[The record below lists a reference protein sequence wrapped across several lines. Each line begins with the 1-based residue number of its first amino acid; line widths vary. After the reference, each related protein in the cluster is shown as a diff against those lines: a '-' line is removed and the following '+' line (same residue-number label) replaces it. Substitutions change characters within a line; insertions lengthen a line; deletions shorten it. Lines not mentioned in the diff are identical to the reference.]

1 MGLTLA
7 DGVFDPLHS
16 GHVVYL
22 RACRKL
28 GDRLI
33 VQVSPQT
40 KRAECVPWI
49 RRMVAVS
56 GIKGVSLAVMY
67 ETTAAALTS
76 LRPTRYVKGAD
87 WRDTPLPEADL
98 CRALGI
104 EVCYVDTPRQ
114 SSTRLL
120 QDWAARTVW
129 DGLAAF
135 EQSAVVQQQ
144 IPFDAAAQGYTYEN
158 RVTAE
163 GEHPRILAGLCK
175 GKSVLDV
182 GCGPGHFVRMLHKL
196 HVQVRGVDP
205 QAPQGLHTTPLHVQ
219 HVTASADVVVC
230 REVLEHLPV
239 REIGAFLF
247 HLFRVAR
254 ERVYLTTR
262 FTAAPRHP
270 FDLTTEFDADPS
282 HITLLP
288 QPFIRALCV
297 AMGGVRD
304 VEWEAALDWQHKGR
318 VLVYRV
324 PDFTGA

>member
-7 DGVFDPLHS
+7 DGVFDPLHA
-16 GHVVYL
+16 GHLAYL
-22 RACRKL
+22 EVCRNIT
-28 GDRLI
+28 GSVM
-33 VQVSPQT
+33 VQVSEQT
-40 KRAECVPWI
+40 KRAEFLPRSV
-49 RRMVAVS
+49 RRQILEDMAYS
-56 GIKGVSLAVMY
+56 TCTLP
-67 ETTAAALTS
+67 TTADALRWY
-76 LRPTRYVKGAD
+76 RPTHYAKGSD
-87 WRDTPLPEADL
+87 WRDKPLPEAGL
-98 CRALGI
+98 CRELGI

-135 EQSAVVQQQ
+135 EQAAVVQQQ

-288 QPFIRALCV
+288 QPFLRALCV

-324 PDFTGA
+324 AA

>member
-7 DGVFDPLHS
+7 DGVFDPLHA
-16 GHVVYL
+16 GHLAYL
-22 RACRKL
+22 GACRAF
-28 GDRLI
+28 GDPVR
-33 VQVSPQT
+33 VQISPQA
-40 KRAECVPWI
+40 KRAECLPI
-49 RRMVAVS
+49 HARRLLVA
-56 GIKGVSLAVMY
+56 SLGY
-67 ETTAAALTS
+67 LTCGQPTTADALVRY
-76 LRPTRYVKGAD
+76 RPTRYVKGAD
-87 WRDTPLPEADL
+87 WRDKPLPEADL
-98 CRALGI
+98 CRELGI

-135 EQSAVVQQQ
+135 EQAAAGQQQ
-144 IPFDAAAQGYTYEN
+144 IPFDPAAQGYTYEN

-163 GEHPRILAGLCK
+163 GEHPRILADLCR

-182 GCGPGHFVRMLHKL
+182 GCGPGHFMTMLKTHGCE
-196 HVQVRGVDP
+196 VYGIDP
-205 QAPQGLHTTPLHVQ
+205 APDFGKPRWIEDEP
-219 HVTASADVVVC
+219 ARCFDVVVC
-230 REVLEHLPV
+230 REVLEHLPA

-254 ERVYLTTR
+254 ERVYITMR

-270 FDLTTEFDADPS
+270 FDLTTEYEADPS

-288 QPFIRALCV
+288 QPFLRALCV
-297 AMGGVRD
+297 TMGGVRD
-304 VEWEAALDWQHKGR
+304 VAWETALDWQHKGR

-324 PDFTGA
+324 PGFTGA